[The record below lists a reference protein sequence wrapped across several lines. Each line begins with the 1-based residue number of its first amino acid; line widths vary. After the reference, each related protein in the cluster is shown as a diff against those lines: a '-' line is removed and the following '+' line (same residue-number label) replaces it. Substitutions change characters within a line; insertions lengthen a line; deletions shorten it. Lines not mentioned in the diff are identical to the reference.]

1 MAAILK
7 YNIVANGQC
16 INKYKLSTLLN
27 VILVSPTMSVS
38 MNFTL
43 LNLSNSKERQY
54 RKITIEMAAILKF
67 KMAAK
72 LNLLQSK

>member
-16 INKYKLSTLLN
+16 INTYKLSTLLN

-43 LNLSNSKERQY
+43 LNLSNSKEKQY